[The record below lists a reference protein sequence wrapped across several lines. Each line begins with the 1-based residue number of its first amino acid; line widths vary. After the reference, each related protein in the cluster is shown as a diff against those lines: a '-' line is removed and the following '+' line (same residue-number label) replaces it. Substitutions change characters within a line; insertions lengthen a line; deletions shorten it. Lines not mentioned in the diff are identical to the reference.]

1 VIIIIYHFNKIHMNK
16 VIESLEHQ
24 IKTRNNVLL
33 SKDILG
39 IPHETVKEIQDE
51 IKQFEKAINILKNA
65 GDPENNILVN

>member
-1 VIIIIYHFNKIHMNK
+1 MNI

-39 IPHETVKEIQDE
+39 ISHEKVKEIQDE

>member
-1 VIIIIYHFNKIHMNK
+1 MNI

-39 IPHETVKEIQDE
+39 ISHEKVKEIQDE
-51 IKQFEKAINILKNA
+51 IKQFEKAISILNNA
-65 GDPENNILVN
+65 I